1 MTSNRPASVQR
12 ASLRLLGELARPDA
26 YAFAADDDASV
37 VVAAM
42 RKGVSLRIG
51 AAPPAAAHALVKA
64 GLAQWETGAQSGRAR
79 LLASDVGRAKAARLA
94 AGAGIDPFLA
104 QHADVASETIL
115 VDGARQVV
123 SIDRSESPLAWLAR
137 RRGPGGKALI
147 EPSSLQAGERLRAD
161 MTIAD
166 MLPRVTSNWSGAA
179 SGGRRAN
186 GPETFS
192 DHVVAARQRV
202 RRALDAA
209 GADMAGLL
217 IDVCGFLKGLE
228 TVESERGWP
237 QRSARVVLTLALA
250 RLACHYGL
258 AEAARGPERSHG
270 IVRWGAEDYR
280 PSIG

>member
-1 MTSNRPASVQR
+1 MTSSRPAASQR
-12 ASLRLLGELARPDA
+12 AVLRLLSDLARAQA
-26 YAFAADDDASV
+26 YAFMAEDGGAL

-51 AAPPAAAHALVKA
+51 AASPAAAKALVA
-64 GLAQWETGAQSGRAR
+64 DGLAHWEKGAKSGRAR
-79 LLASDVGRAKAARLA
+79 LLATEAGRAKAARLA
-94 AGAGIDPFLA
+94 AGAGVDPFFA
-104 QHADVASETIL
+104 QHAETASAAIL
-115 VDGARQVV
+115 VEGARQSVV
-123 SIDRSESPLAWLAR
+123 IDRSESPLAWLAH
-137 RRGPGGKALI
+137 RRGRDGKALI
-147 EPSSLQAGERLRAD
+147 EAASLQAGERLRAD

-192 DHVVAARQRV
+192 DHVIAARQRV

-209 GADMAGLL
+209 GGDMAGLL

-228 TVESERGWP
+228 AVESERGWP

-250 RLACHYGL
+250 RLARHYGL
-258 AEAARGPERSHG
+258 GEAAQGPERSRG
-270 IVRWGAEDYR
+270 ILHWGAEDYR